1 MAVPVG
7 AVRDHNERPSV
18 IASAPH
24 IAEGPRY
31 CIVEA
36 GAILSDAGFGDHL
49 EDPPRGAG
57 EVDDF
62 VRSEEHTS
70 ELQALRHLVCRL
82 LLETKHYPSAREAG
96 TQRECALLRGAACR
110 AAR

>member
-1 MAVPVG
+1 MMG
-7 AVRDHNERPSV
+7 
-18 IASAPH
+18 APH

-36 GAILSDAGFGDHL
+36 GAILSDAGFGNRL

-62 VRSEEHTS
+62 VHPAMKLQVEDFISRANGTRQLSWCFFGVIEFSGRIHAAANIQQDRSEEHTS
-70 ELQALRHLVCRL
+70 ELQSPCN
-82 LLETKHYPSAREAG
+82 
-96 TQRECALLRGAACR
+96 
-110 AAR
+110 

>member
-1 MAVPVG
+1 MAVLVG

-31 CIVEA
+31 CTVEA
-36 GAILSDAGFGDHL
+36 GSILSDAGFGDHL
-49 EDPPRGAG
+49 EDRPRGAG

-62 VRSEEHTS
+62 VHPAMK
-70 ELQALRHLVCRL
+70 LQVEDFISR
-82 LLETKHYPSAREAG
+82 TNG
-96 TQRECALLRGAACR
+96 TRQLSKCFFGVIEFSGRIH
-110 AAR
+110 